1 MAAGG
6 NSGKRT
12 ARFPLFPRRL
22 GNLAKAARFPHFH
35 SADDCFLPVQK
46 GASKRTGVPWKSGNP
61 NAGFPLSHRTD
72 SLPRKEEP
80 DCYKSETVMLTTGPD
95 DPAPDETH
103 GQGRKA
109 EAVYTDLLTRP
120 LETIAHIK
128 TSSHKSCR
136 IISHS
141 PFNNLLV
148 IAPIPTSRT
157 CYSSDGKEVL
167 IPRALGNV

>member
-120 LETIAHIK
+120 LSPTK
-128 TSSHKSCR
+128 LT
-136 IISHS
+136 S
-141 PFNNLLV
+141 PF
-148 IAPIPTSRT
+148 
-157 CYSSDGKEVL
+157 
-167 IPRALGNV
+167 

>member
-80 DCYKSETVMLTTGPD
+80 DCYKSETVMLTNGPD

-120 LETIAHIK
+120 FRNGHQ
-128 TSSHKSCR
+128 R
-136 IISHS
+136 
-141 PFNNLLV
+141 
-148 IAPIPTSRT
+148 R
-157 CYSSDGKEVL
+157 
-167 IPRALGNV
+167 

>member
-120 LETIAHIK
+120 CAIV
-128 TSSHKSCR
+128 SSVNVADQIPDVRVR
-136 IISHS
+136 IPSTLCAQ
-141 PFNNLLV
+141 FF
-148 IAPIPTSRT
+148 R
-157 CYSSDGKEVL
+157 
-167 IPRALGNV
+167 